1 MTDPIVRVEKDG
13 AVACVTMNR
22 PEALN
27 ALNRALRAALV
38 TTFTTLAEDEETEVV
53 IFTGAGRAF
62 TAGLDLKELGGKRR
76 PAPMPMALKSIL
88 ARSFTVSPSPSLGP
102 STALLLPE
110 ALSWPCFATSC
121 CAPRKRPSPIPT
133 PA

>member
-13 AVACVTMNR
+13 AIACVTMNR

-38 TTFTTLAEDEETEVV
+38 TTFTALADDDETEVV

-62 TAGLDLKELGGKRR
+62 TAGLDLKELGGETQ
-76 PAPMPMALKSIL
+76 ASA
-88 ARSFTVSPSPSLGP
+88 
-102 STALLLPE
+102 E
-110 ALSWPCFATSC
+110 ADGE
-121 CAPRKRPSPIPT
+121 
-133 PA
+133 